1 MIPNNLYTRQPSQIV
16 MYSVDWCPD
25 CKRAKF
31 FFKRNNIPVIE
42 VNVDADNQAEAFIK
56 QLNSGSRSVPTIVF
70 PDGSLLVEPSNE
82 ALQEKFSKS

>member
-1 MIPNNLYTRQPSQIV
+1 MTTKDLYTRQPSQIV
-16 MYSVDWCPD
+16 MYAVDWCPD

-56 QLNSGSRSVPTIVF
+56 QLNSGFRSVPTIVF
-70 PDGSLLVEPSNE
+70 PDGSLLIEPSNE
-82 ALQEKFSKS
+82 ALQKKFSKS

>member
-1 MIPNNLYTRQPSQIV
+1 MTANDLYTRQPSQIV
-16 MYSVDWCPD
+16 MYLVDWCPD

-42 VNVDADNQAEAFIK
+42 VNVDADHQAETFIQ

-70 PDGSLLVEPSNE
+70 PDGSLLVEPSNA